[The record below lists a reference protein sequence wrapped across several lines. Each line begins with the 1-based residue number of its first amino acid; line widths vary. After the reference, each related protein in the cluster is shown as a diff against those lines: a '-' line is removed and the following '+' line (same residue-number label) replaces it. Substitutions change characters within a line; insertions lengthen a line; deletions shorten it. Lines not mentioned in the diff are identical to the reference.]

1 MVNLLK
7 SNTSTMKAILLILT
21 IGAILVSCN
30 KDPIN
35 HPGFKSTTWE
45 IWQYREST
53 AANPEPLNDTLVFLS
68 NTKYTYNGLEHT
80 YMLTDVLNAKKLT
93 LYGTKFGDLS
103 GNIPENYNNYGEI
116 VAAQFYE
123 MNSTNNEV
131 MYVFWMKKVE

>member
-1 MVNLLK
+1 
-7 SNTSTMKAILLILT
+7 MKAILLTLT
-21 IGAILVSCN
+21 ISSILISCT

-35 HPGFKSTTWE
+35 EPSFKGSTWE
-45 IWQYREST
+45 IWQYRESSS
-53 AANPEPLNDTLVFLS
+53 ANPQPLSDTLIFLS
-68 NTKYTYNGLEHT
+68 ENKYTYNGLEQT
-80 YMLTDVLNAKKLT
+80 YLLTDALNAKKLT

-103 GNIPENYNNYGEI
+103 GNVPENYNNYGEI